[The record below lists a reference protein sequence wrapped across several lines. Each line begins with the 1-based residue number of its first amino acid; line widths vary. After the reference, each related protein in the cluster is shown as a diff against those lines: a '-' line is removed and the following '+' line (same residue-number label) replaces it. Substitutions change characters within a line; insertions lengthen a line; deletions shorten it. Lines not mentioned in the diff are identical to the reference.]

1 MMYQKCICSETILEC
16 ICSETILECIC
27 SETILECICSETI
40 LECICSESILECI
53 CSETILECIS
63 GLQITIQK
71 LSDIMSD
78 TNRILSDI
86 YENLSDVKFSKNFQA
101 QYNG

>member
-1 MMYQKCICSETILEC
+1 MIYYCFRVDIRFRISIVDVGLINIDTGLGALRRNVNDAYLEGN
-16 ICSETILECIC
+16 IFSASLLPT
-27 SETILECICSETI
+27 
-40 LECICSESILECI
+40 
-53 CSETILECIS
+53 

>member
-1 MMYQKCICSETILEC
+1 MINSMTLLKRFFEIYIP
-16 ICSETILECIC
+16 
-27 SETILECICSETI
+27 
-40 LECICSESILECI
+40 
-53 CSETILECIS
+53 

>member
-1 MMYQKCICSETILEC
+1 MA
-16 ICSETILECIC
+16 
-27 SETILECICSETI
+27 
-40 LECICSESILECI
+40 
-53 CSETILECIS
+53 

-86 YENLSDVKFSKNFQA
+86 YENLSDVKFSKNKFFLYSPFPGSFYHSFQA
-101 QYNG
+101 QYNGPTYIMFL

>member
-1 MMYQKCICSETILEC
+1 
-16 ICSETILECIC
+16 
-27 SETILECICSETI
+27 
-40 LECICSESILECI
+40 
-53 CSETILECIS
+53 
-63 GLQITIQK
+63 
-71 LSDIMSD
+71 MSD